1 VAGDAS
7 GMHLVVRFDAPGIAA
22 RAARRGVHLVST
34 RGYYA
39 GDAPAQEFIVRFT
52 GLSERGIRE
61 AMKRLA
67 G

>member
-1 VAGDAS
+1 
-7 GMHLVVRFDAPGIAA
+7 
-22 RAARRGVHLVST
+22 VST